1 MSRRSPFVIV
11 LSDEDRYR
19 LVSLTRK
26 QTAERRMV
34 VRACIVLAAADG
46 EENASIAERLDVA
59 LNTVIK
65 WRRRFFEEGIDGLA
79 DRKRSGRPRA
89 FPPSGSRRDQRVGL
103 RAAGHHRRSVVA
115 LELRRVGVR
124 AGPANGGGGDLGGDG
139 VAGPAS
145 RRHPPVVT
153 PVVDLPPRP
162 GVRDQGGGGPGSL
175 RPDVRRPAAG

>member
-65 WRRRFFEEGIDGLA
+65 WRKRFFEEGMAGLT
-79 DRKRSGRPRA
+79 DRRRSGRPRT
-89 FPPSGSRRDQRVGL
+89 FPPSGGRRGQ
-103 RAAGHHRRSVVA
+103 AAR
-115 LELRRVGVR
+115 L
-124 AGPANGGGGDLGGDG
+124 
-139 VAGPAS
+139 
-145 RRHPPVVT
+145 
-153 PVVDLPPRP
+153 
-162 GVRDQGGGGPGSL
+162 
-175 RPDVRRPAAG
+175 